1 MLVRTSIIMSL
12 LFCLFATT
20 SVKGQEVALEA
31 GVIYI
36 NNQASYH
43 YDISSSQSELF
54 VYTLNTEDELIYIS
68 ENFNGSISI
77 GPNSYIS
84 FYVAKQDLRFNS
96 YTLGSKPFK
105 NIIQVLVQKKI
116 LSNDGTLC
124 REAMRNFAAQEF
136 LKHVCFYPMQKPRN

>member
-36 NNQASYH
+36 NNRASYH

-68 ENFNGSISI
+68 ENFNGSISV

-124 REAMRNFAAQEF
+124 REAMRNFAAQEL

>member
-36 NNQASYH
+36 NNRASYH

-68 ENFNGSISI
+68 ENFNGSISV

-84 FYVAKQDLRFNS
+84 FYVAKQDIRFNS

-124 REAMRNFAAQEF
+124 REAMRNFAAQEL

>member
-36 NNQASYH
+36 NNRASYH

-68 ENFNGSISI
+68 ENFNGSISVR
-77 GPNSYIS
+77 PNSYIS

-124 REAMRNFAAQEF
+124 REAMRNFAAQEL
-136 LKHVCFYPMQKPRN
+136 LKHVCFSPMQKPRN